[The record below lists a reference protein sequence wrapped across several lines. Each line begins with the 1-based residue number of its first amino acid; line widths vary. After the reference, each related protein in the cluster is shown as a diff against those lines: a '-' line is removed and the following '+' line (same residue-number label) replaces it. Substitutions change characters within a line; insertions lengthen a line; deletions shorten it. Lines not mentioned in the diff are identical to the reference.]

1 MADNRR
7 IDDFDNWLNG
17 RKKDL
22 EENQITEK
30 IDIISESSNFEYGN
44 SNSFEDDF
52 NKNENNDFI
61 EDDFND
67 NKNEYREYVDKT
79 YVDDQIRK
87 NKPKQSFLK
96 AVALVLVG
104 AIVGAFA
111 GPLANTQFGNQRTT
125 NNGTQNSNPVNILTK
140 KESNVE
146 NAVAKKAIPSV
157 VGIRTKVQRESGFGG
172 TISQGEAIG
181 SGVVVSKDGYIL
193 TNAHVVSENTSL
205 ISVLFSDN
213 SNAEAKVVWRDTTL
227 DLAILKVNKN
237 NLTPIEFGDSDKIQ
251 IGDKAIAIGN
261 PVGLNLQSTLTS
273 GYISGLD
280 ILITVQGGNIMNGL
294 IQTDASINSGN
305 SGGALLNSE
314 GKLIGINTAKA
325 GNTDGIGFAIP
336 GNVAKRVMES
346 VINKGEFS
354 QVTLGIRGIN
364 VLNYKQYFANYDI
377 KDDKGIFISEVL
389 RGTAAEKAGLKP
401 NDILVGINGEEVIS
415 MNKLKQILLKYKTGD
430 TVKLNVHRDGK
441 NVDLNLTFKQGNPDV

>member
-7 IDDFDNWLNG
+7 LDDFDNWLNE
-17 RKKDL
+17 RNKDV
-22 EENQITEK
+22 EEDFSTEK
-30 IDIISESSNFEYGN
+30 IDMNMNSSNFEN
-44 SNSFEDDF
+44 DDF
-52 NKNENNDFI
+52 VEDNFI
-61 EDDFND
+61 EDED
-67 NKNEYREYVDKT
+67 EYREYVDKR
-79 YVDDQIRK
+79 YVDEQIRK
-87 NKPKQSFLK
+87 NKPKQNFLK

-111 GPLANTQFGNQRTT
+111 GPLANSHFGNERIS
-125 NNGTQNSNPVNILTK
+125 NNASPNAKPLNILTK
-140 KESNVE
+140 QEQNIE

-193 TNAHVVSENTSL
+193 TNAHVVSDSASL

-213 SNAEAKVVWRDTTL
+213 SNAEAKVVWKDTTL

-280 ILITVQGGNIMNGL
+280 RSITVQGGNIMNGL

-336 GNVAKRVMES
+336 GNIAKRVLDS

-377 KDDKGIFISEVL
+377 KDDKGVFISEVL
-389 RGTAAEKAGLKP
+389 RGTAAEKAGLKS
-401 NDILVGINGEEVIS
+401 NDILVGIGDEEVTS

-430 TVKLNVHRDGK
+430 TVKLKVHRDGK